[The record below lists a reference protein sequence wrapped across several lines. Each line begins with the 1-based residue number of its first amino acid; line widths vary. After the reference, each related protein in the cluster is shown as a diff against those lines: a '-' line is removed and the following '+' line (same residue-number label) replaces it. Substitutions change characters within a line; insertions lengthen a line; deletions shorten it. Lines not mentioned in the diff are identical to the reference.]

1 MRKKEFY
8 ESKKAVFLSSVDA
21 NKIIV
26 IKLKET
32 MKQVKFLLV
41 TWMISVVLSHL
52 YVLFC
57 HK

>member
-1 MRKKEFY
+1 MSKKEFY
-8 ESKKAVFLSSVDA
+8 ESKKAVYLSSVDA

-41 TWMISVVLSHL
+41 T
-52 YVLFC
+52 
-57 HK
+57 